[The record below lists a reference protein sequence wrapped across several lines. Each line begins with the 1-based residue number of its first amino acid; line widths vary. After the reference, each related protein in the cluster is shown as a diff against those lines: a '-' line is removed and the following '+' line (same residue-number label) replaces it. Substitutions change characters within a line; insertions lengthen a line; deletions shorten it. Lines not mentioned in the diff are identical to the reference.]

1 MDCREVQEQLI
12 EFHEEQLGPTEAEE
26 IRGHLRTCPGCREEL
41 MAIEKV
47 IGGLKSQPLRDPGEA
62 FWRDFPKRVR
72 EAFYEGKS
80 PMGIPILPRIRESIY
95 TSTRWLPFSK
105 PVGAAVS
112 IATILLIIAGLFFFK
127 TGWFW
132 TVSRDRGGETLEG
145 YYGGIEMVVSF
156 FTPGSLE
163 GLSSYQLDDISQ
175 GLMGWVDG
183 MGSSIEEAVN
193 GNGFIDG
200 RDIFAQLEVLS
211 SEELVFVYEALKT
224 QYFKSATSFPMP
236 IG

>member
-12 EFHEEQLGPTEAEE
+12 EFYEEQLGPTEAEE

-41 MAIEKV
+41 RAIEKV
-47 IGGLKSQPLRDPGEA
+47 IAGLKSQPLRDPGEA
-62 FWRDFPKRVR
+62 FWRDFPKGVR
-72 EAFYEGKS
+72 KAFYEGKR
-80 PMGIPILPRIRESIY
+80 PMGIPILPRMREAIYASIQ
-95 TSTRWLPFSK
+95 WLPFSK
-105 PVGAAVS
+105 PVSAAVS
-112 IATILLIIAGLFFFK
+112 IATIFLIIGGLLFFK
-127 TGWFW
+127 AGWFW
-132 TVSRDRGGETLEG
+132 TGARDIGEEALES
-145 YYGGIEMVVSF
+145 YYGGIGTVVSS

-175 GLMGWVDG
+175 GLMGWVGG

-200 RDIFAQLEVLS
+200 RDIFARLEALS
-211 SEELVFVYEALKT
+211 SEELDLVYEALKIR
-224 QYFKSATSFPMP
+224 YFKSTTFSPLP